1 MTHIKLLTDGKISIT
16 VKSVAEAKIALKELK
31 IKKKELQVQKKEIS
45 ERLRCIRSSY
55 TDTNLRRGSKMRGGG
70 WLGKVVRTWQT
81 AERDNA
87 RQSLA
92 NNIAP
97 YEEKKRWIESA
108 LISVDK
114 GILIIENFILQ
125 HS

>member
-1 MTHIKLLTDGKISIT
+1 MNYTSLLTDGKVSIT
-16 VKSVAEAKIALKELK
+16 VKSLAEAKIALKELK

-45 ERLRCIRSSY
+45 EQIRCIRASY

-70 WLGKVVRTWQT
+70 WIGKAVRTWQT

-87 RQSLA
+87 RHNLA

-108 LISVDK
+108 LISIDK
-114 GILIIENFILQ
+114 GVLIIEDFILQ